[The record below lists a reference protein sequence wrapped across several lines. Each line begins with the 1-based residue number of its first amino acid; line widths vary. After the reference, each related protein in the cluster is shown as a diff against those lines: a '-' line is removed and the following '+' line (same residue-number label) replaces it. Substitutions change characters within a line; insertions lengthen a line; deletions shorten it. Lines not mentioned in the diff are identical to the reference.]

1 MSLLNL
7 TELCLK
13 LVVDMFIK
21 YGKDSLEFT
30 LKKIDILATDR
41 IMEPLKIE
49 KILQILNNEAILME
63 GIEEVI
69 EKSNKSLI
77 ILPDITRKSG
87 AEIFLPYLFNI
98 FEQYNKDFNIIF
110 AIGTHRNL
118 TIEEKKQILT
128 EDLFNKYHH
137 KIIDH
142 NPDDLDN
149 HFYFGK
155 TRNNTPILINN
166 AYTKADTIIPIGSV
180 SYHYFCGFGGGRKLI
195 IPGIASRKTALH
207 NHKLV
212 LDETNRC
219 KNIYATTGNLKNN
232 PVHSDIVEAVMIA
245 RRGKTFFSI
254 NTILNDDNKVVDLV
268 CGDLFT
274 SHIEACEKLKQYTT
288 IEVEKKYD
296 NVVVSAGGF
305 PKDINMVQSQ
315 KSIDRIKNIVKDG
328 GNIFFFAECI
338 DGYGNDYFRDFFDI
352 SSSKEMFEILL
363 QDYQINKQ
371 TAFNLKTITERFNC
385 YLYSSFSKEDTERM
399 GFKKLNSIGE
409 MTEIIGDSNVAFV
422 PISYNYFFKVKD

>member
-1 MSLLNL
+1 M
-7 TELCLK
+7 E
-13 LVVDMFIK
+13 IR
-21 YGKDSLEFT
+21 YGKT
-30 LKKIDILATDR
+30 
-41 IMEPLKIE
+41 KIE
-49 KILQILNNEAILME
+49 INLSRFDLLTINDNKTPLNEEKIIGILNNEPIMME
-63 GIEEVI
+63 SLEEVI
-69 EKSNKSLI
+69 ENSTRSLI

-87 AEIFLPYLFNI
+87 AELFLPYILNI
-98 FEQYNKDFNIIF
+98 FEQYKKEFNIIF

-118 TIEEKKQILT
+118 TEDEKKLILT
-128 EDLFNKYHH
+128 ENLYKRYVD

-142 NPDDLDN
+142 DPDDLDN

-180 SYHYFCGFGGGRKLI
+180 SYHYFAGFGGGRKLI

-219 KNIYATTGNLKNN
+219 KNTYASTANLKNN

-254 NTILNDDNKVVDLV
+254 NTILNDNNEIIDLV

-274 SHIEACEKLKQYTT
+274 AHLEACERLKKYTT
-288 IEVEKKYD
+288 IEVEQKYD
-296 NVVVSAGGF
+296 NVIVSAGGF
-305 PKDINMVQSQ
+305 PKDINMVQAQ
-315 KSIDRIKNIVKDG
+315 KSIDRITDIVKEG

-338 DGYGNDYFRDFFDI
+338 DGYGNNYFKEFFDI
-352 SSSKEMFEILL
+352 PTAKEMFETLL
-363 QDYQINKQ
+363 NDYQINRQ
-371 TAFNLKTITERFNC
+371 TAYNLKSITERFNC
-385 YLYSSFSKEDTERM
+385 YLYSNFSEEDTQRM
-399 GFKKLNSIGE
+399 GFKKLLSADYVDQIVGGSSVA
-409 MTEIIGDSNVAFV
+409 IIPTA
-422 PISYNYFFKVKD
+422 YNYYFKIS

>member
-1 MSLLNL
+1 M
-7 TELCLK
+7 E
-13 LVVDMFIK
+13 IK
-21 YGKDSLEFT
+21 YGKTKIKLNLE
-30 LKKIDILATDR
+30 KIDLLSINNT
-41 IMEPLKIE
+41 MEALSADKI
-49 KILQILNNEAILME
+49 IQILNNEQIMME

-69 EKSNKSLI
+69 ESSNKSLI

-87 AEIFLPYLFNI
+87 AEIFLTYLLNV

-254 NTILNDDNKVVDLV
+254 NTILNDENKIIDLT

-274 SHIEACEKLKQYTT
+274 SHIEACERLKQYTT
-288 IEVEKKYD
+288 IEVEKKYE
-296 NVVVSAGGF
+296 NLIVSAGGF
-305 PKDINMVQSQ
+305 PKDINMVQAQ
-315 KSIDRIKNIVKDG
+315 KSIDRITNIVKDG

-352 SSSKEMFEILL
+352 STSKEMFEILL
-363 QDYQINKQ
+363 QDYQINRQ
-371 TAFNLKTITERFNC
+371 TAYNLKSITERFNC
-385 YLYSSFSKEDTERM
+385 YLYSNFSEEDTSRM
-399 GFKKLNSIGE
+399 GFRKLHFPEEIKS
-409 MTEIIGDSNVAFV
+409 IIGHQSVALV
-422 PISYNYFFKVKD
+422 PSSYNYFFQVMT